1 MESISILKKQRIE
14 WIDWVKT
21 IAIFLIIAGHCN
33 VPGSNFIYVF
43 SVPCFFILSGFLSK
57 KEDSSV
63 FWKKTWWNLI
73 LPMFLFVIL
82 TLILHTLVQFFVG
95 RFELIS
101 LIKNICRAICGF
113 VSEGLWRLWF
123 VYTLVLCKI
132 VYQYLPPKTI
142 VLIIVNVVLLYLSTI
157 VHTTGENANAILN
170 VCLAMPFFTIG
181 TFFRPLKQNLT
192 KVPWSLLVLLIIAG
206 AGIVFICGRY
216 NELVMLY
223 RCYAGS
229 NIPLCL
235 IGGLAG
241 TVVIYALS
249 VIVRSFAHM
258 FANVVGGGT
267 IVILATHYELMTVI
281 GRFVSFQGFY
291 LYIEA
296 LVLLLLCIP
305 LILLIKRYVPILYG
319 RYRV

>member
-132 VYQYLPPKTI
+132 LYQYLPSKAI
-142 VLIIVNVVLLYLSTI
+142 VIIIVNVVLLYLSTI
-157 VHTTGENANAILN
+157 VHTTGGNANAILN

-181 TFFRPLKQNLT
+181 TFLGPLKQNLAM
-192 KVPWSLLVLLIIAG
+192 VHWSFLLALIIVG
-206 AGIVFICGRY
+206 TCIVFLCGRY
-216 NELVMLY
+216 NDMVMLY
-223 RCYAGS
+223 RCYSGG
-229 NIPLCL
+229 NILLCL
-235 IGGLAG
+235 TGGLAG

-249 VIVRSFAHM
+249 VIVRSFAHK
-258 FANVVGGGT
+258 FANVVGGG
-267 IVILATHYELMTVI
+267 YNC
-281 GRFVSFQGFY
+281 
-291 LYIEA
+291 YISDA
-296 LVLLLLCIP
+296 L
-305 LILLIKRYVPILYG
+305 
-319 RYRV
+319 